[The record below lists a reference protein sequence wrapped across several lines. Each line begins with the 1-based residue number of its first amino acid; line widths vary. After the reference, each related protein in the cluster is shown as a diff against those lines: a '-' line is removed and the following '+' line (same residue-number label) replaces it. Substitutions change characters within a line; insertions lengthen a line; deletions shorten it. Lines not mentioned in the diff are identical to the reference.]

1 MQFIPRFSNAKQ
13 PTRYQP
19 IATVSSED
27 RHSVEEFKAIC
38 RPLGLDP
45 VLNDTIAEIRQLLN
59 VDRVAVFQ
67 FVSDTHGDGS
77 FIAEDVASGYPSV
90 LAGKLYE
97 HFGDEQSIVQYQ
109 VGQPEVVADI
119 HTADLSAQYV
129 EVLDQL
135 HVRSSLVVP
144 ILKEKC
150 LWGLLCVHACQVSR
164 LWRTEEINLVQQ
176 IVDQLRVSL
185 QPKEEPAKLYL
196 PVKEIA
202 YIDRDKA
209 LAKTINKIRQSFDI
223 DILFQSVT
231 TEIRHL
237 LAADRVAVFQFT
249 RDQSWEGE
257 FVSEDVSDNWRS
269 ILTQRVYEHDFE
281 EQFVNQHDERR
292 VHTIS
297 DIYTADLNSSHINVL
312 ERFEVRASLVV
323 PILQGKQL
331 WGLLCVHQ
339 CERVRH
345 WSADDIKFVQQIVE
359 YLSFA
364 LQQLSLLERLRY
376 QTEQQKSLTGVITRI
391 RESLNLET
399 IFQTTAQEVRQLL
412 KTDQVSIFFFQNEE
426 LWEGQFVAE
435 DCGEGITSILE
446 EQIYDQHFGK
456 NYALLYEEGRM
467 YISNNIY
474 ESNLKENYIQTL
486 ERFGIKANVVSPI
499 MNGAELWGLLC
510 IHQCQGPRQWQIS
523 EIEFIDQIA
532 KHLGVALEQ
541 WSQVEQLKLQA
552 AQLAYISSR
561 EQALEQQ
568 QLLSQTINA
577 IRDSLQI
584 EEIFDTT
591 TKSIQSLFKTDRVV
605 IYQFNSDW
613 SGQFVAESVADGWP
627 KLVRSQGVIQDA
639 YLMKTYGGR
648 YAQQETL
655 AVNDIFQTDCEA
667 DHMTLLQGSSARAYI
682 IVPIME
688 GSRLWGLLAACQNSC
703 PRHWETDEI
712 DFLSQISTQL
722 GVALNQA
729 ETVAQVREQA
739 AALQKATDRQRA
751 LTLTIDKIRQSL
763 DIDVIFTT
771 TTQEVR
777 QLLEVDRVA
786 IYRFNSDWSGAFV
799 ADSIVDGWQPAV
811 PTQAIIQD
819 VFSRPDQV
827 GQLPRNEFFVPI
839 SQGEKLWGLLMAY
852 QTSKPRYWDDDEVGL
867 LAQVGTQLGIALQ
880 QAELLNKT
888 QQQTAT
894 LNQTLQTLKN
904 TQARLVQ
911 GEKMAGLGQLSAG
924 IAHEINNPVGF
935 ISSNLEPMQEYV
947 AGLLE
952 LLQLYQQHYS
962 EPAQLIQEKIDDIE
976 LEFILEDLP
985 KIMASMRMGTDR
997 IVDIVKSMQ
1006 NFSRVDESAIK
1017 NVDIH
1022 QGIDSALL
1030 ILRHRLKA
1038 YKQRPTIKVVKSY
1051 GNLPLIQ
1058 CYASHLNQVF
1068 MNILVNAVDAFD
1080 DYQFSDSHSP
1090 EIRISTHWQENQNSL
1105 SIEFSDNGPGIPE
1118 DILANI
1124 FNPFF
1129 TTKPVGKGTGLGLS
1143 ISYQIVTEMH
1153 GGKLSCQSKIGLGTT
1168 FCIEMPLTISGLNA
1182 GEVKQII

>member
-1 MQFIPRFSNAKQ
+1 MHFIPRFSNVKQ
-13 PTRYQP
+13 TAGGEVTANMPSWKLKPPADSNHCEERAEACGHKTVTYD
-19 IATVSSED
+19 IA
-27 RHSVEEFKAIC
+27 R
-38 RPLGLDP
+38 
-45 VLNDTIAEIRQLLN
+45 
-59 VDRVAVFQ
+59 
-67 FVSDTHGDGS
+67 
-77 FIAEDVASGYPSV
+77 
-90 LAGKLYE
+90 
-97 HFGDEQSIVQYQ
+97 
-109 VGQPEVVADI
+109 
-119 HTADLSAQYV
+119 
-129 EVLDQL
+129 
-135 HVRSSLVVP
+135 
-144 ILKEKC
+144 EK
-150 LWGLLCVHACQVSR
+150 S
-164 LWRTEEINLVQQ
+164 
-176 IVDQLRVSL
+176 
-185 QPKEEPAKLYL
+185 
-196 PVKEIA
+196 
-202 YIDRDKA
+202 
-209 LAKTINKIRQSFDI
+209 LAKTISKIHQSLDTTV
-223 DILFQSVT
+223 LFKSVT

-237 LAADRVAVFQFT
+237 LEADRVAIFQFT
-249 RDQSWEGE
+249 PEQAWEGE
-257 FVSEDVSDNWRS
+257 FISEDVLDNWRS
-269 ILTQRVYEHDFE
+269 VLTQRIFESGFE
-281 EQFVNQHDERR
+281 EQFTTQCDERR
-292 VHTIS
+292 VEAIS
-297 DIYTADLNSSHINVL
+297 DIHTAELNNNYVNVL
-312 ERFEVRASLVV
+312 ERFEVRANLAV
-323 PILQGKQL
+323 PILQGEQL

-339 CERVRH
+339 CECVRH
-345 WSADDIKFVQQIVE
+345 WSVDDIKFVQQIVE

-364 LQQLSLLERLRY
+364 LQQLKLSKQLRY

-391 RESLNLET
+391 RESLDLET

-412 KTDQVSIFFFQNEE
+412 KADQVGIFFFQNEE
-426 LWEGQFVAE
+426 HWEGQFVAE
-435 DCGEGITSILE
+435 DHGEGITPILE
-446 EQIYDQHFGK
+446 KQVYDRTFGE
-456 NYALLYEEGRM
+456 NYAPLYKEGRM
-467 YISNNIY
+467 YVSNNIY
-474 ESNLKENYIQTL
+474 ENDPKDSHVQTL

-499 MNGAELWGLLC
+499 MNGSELWGLLC
-510 IHQCQGPRQWQIS
+510 IHQCQSPRQWQLP

-552 AQLAYISSR
+552 AQLAHISSR

-591 TKSIQSLFKTDRVV
+591 TKKIQSLFKTDRVV
-605 IYQFNSDW
+605 IYQFNADW
-613 SGQFVAESVADGWP
+613 SGKFVAESVADGWP
-627 KLVRSQGVIQDA
+627 ELVGAQEIIQDA
-639 YLMKTYGGR
+639 YLMKTQGGR

-655 AVNDIFQTDCEA
+655 AVDDIYQTDCEA
-667 DHMTLLQGSSARAYI
+667 HHMTLLEGSDALAYI

-688 GSRLWGLLAACQNSC
+688 GNGLWGLLAVCQNSR

-712 DFLSQISTQL
+712 EFLSQVSTQL

-729 ETVAQVREQA
+729 EAVAQVRDQA
-739 AALQKATDRQRA
+739 AALQKATERQRA

-799 ADSIVDGWQPAV
+799 ADSMVDSWQPAI
-811 PTQAIIQD
+811 PNQPIIQD
-819 VFSRPDQV
+819 VFSQPDQH
-827 GQLPRNEFFVPI
+827 GQLPRNEVFVPI

-888 QQQTAT
+888 QQQTVT
-894 LNQTLQTLKN
+894 LNKTLETLKS

-911 GEKMAGLGQLSAG
+911 GEKMAGLGQLAAG

-947 AGLLE
+947 TGLLE
-952 LLQLYQQHYS
+952 LLQLYQQQYP
-962 EPAQLIQEKIDDIE
+962 EPEPLIQDKINDIDM
-976 LEFILEDLP
+976 EFVLEDLP
-985 KIMASMRMGTDR
+985 KIMASMKMGTSR
-997 IVDIVKSMQ
+997 IVDIVRSMQ
-1006 NFSRVDESAIK
+1006 NFSRVDEAAIK

-1030 ILRHRLKA
+1030 ILKHRLKA
-1038 YKQRPTIKVVKSY
+1038 GKQRSKINVVKSY
-1051 GNLPLIQ
+1051 GELPSIQ

-1080 DYQFSDSHSP
+1080 DQKNDHLP
-1090 EIRISTHWQENQNSL
+1090 EIQISTRWKQESNSL
-1105 SIEFSDNGPGIPE
+1105 VIEVSDNGPGIPA
-1118 DILANI
+1118 DVAANI

-1153 GGKLSCQSKIGLGTT
+1153 QGKLSCHSTVDQGTI
-1168 FCIEMPLTISGLNA
+1168 FYIEIPVALSQLSGA
-1182 GEVKQII
+1182 

>member
-13 PTRYQP
+13 PIGYQTLTP
-19 IATVSSED
+19 DSLQKDRRFAED
-27 RHSVEEFKAIC
+27 LKRILHSPELNAIDNIFKET
-38 RPLGLDP
+38 
-45 VLNDTIAEIRQLLN
+45 TIEIRRLLN
-59 VDRVAVFQ
+59 VDRVAIFR
-67 FVSDTHGDGS
+67 FHPDTSWDGE
-77 FIAEDVASGYPSV
+77 FIAEDVDKNYPSLLV
-90 LAGKLYE
+90 KQVYE
-97 HFGDEQSIVQYQ
+97 HFWDEPSIIQYHVGQVQSI
-109 VGQPEVVADI
+109 PDI
-119 HTADLSAQYV
+119 YKADLSPHYIDILQQFQVKAN
-129 EVLDQL
+129 
-135 HVRSSLVVP
+135 LVIP
-144 ILKEKC
+144 ILKEQH
-150 LWGLLCVHACQVSR
+150 LWGLLCVHHCQAPR
-164 LWRTEEINLVQQ
+164 LWHTDEIDL
-176 IVDQLRVSL
+176 IRRIIKQLGSKVNQTADSL
-185 QPKEEPAKLYL
+185 HTDRETNVFTYN
-196 PVKEIA
+196 
-202 YIDRDKA
+202 IDREKA
-209 LAKTINKIRQSFDI
+209 LAKTINKIRQSLDI
-223 DILFQSVT
+223 DILFRSVT
-231 TEIRHL
+231 TEIRGL
-237 LAADRVAVFQFT
+237 LQADRVAVFQFT
-249 RDQSWEGE
+249 PEQDWQGE
-257 FVSEDVSDNWRS
+257 FVSEDVSDHCRS
-269 ILTQRVYEHDFE
+269 VLTQRVYEHSFE
-281 EQFVNQHDERR
+281 AQFNHQYDERR
-292 VHTIS
+292 VHVIS
-297 DIYTADLNSSHINVL
+297 DIYTAQLNSSYLNVL

-323 PILQGKQL
+323 PILQGEQL

-339 CERVRH
+339 CEQVRH
-345 WSADDIKFVQQIVE
+345 WSVDDIQFVQQIVE

-364 LQQLSLLERLRY
+364 LQQLKLLEQLRY

-391 RESLNLET
+391 RESLDLET

-412 KTDQVSIFFFQNEE
+412 KADQVGIFFFQNED

-435 DCGEGITSILE
+435 DCGDGIASILQE
-446 EQIYDQHFGK
+446 KIYDRYFGE
-456 NYALLYEEGRM
+456 NYAPLYQAGRM
-467 YISNNIY
+467 YVSNNIY
-474 ESNLKENYIQTL
+474 ESDITNGYVQTL

-499 MNGAELWGLLC
+499 MNGSELWGLLC
-510 IHQCQGPRQWQIS
+510 IHQCQGPRQWQLS

-552 AQLAYISSR
+552 AQLAHISSR

-568 QLLSQTINA
+568 KLLSQTINA

-584 EEIFDTT
+584 EEIFETT

-605 IYQFNSDW
+605 IYQFNPDW
-613 SGQFVAESVADGWP
+613 SGKFVAESVADGWP
-627 KLVRSQGVIQDA
+627 KLVGTQDVIEDA
-639 YLMKTYGGR
+639 YLMENRGGR
-648 YAQQETL
+648 YAQQKTL
-655 AVNDIFQTDCEA
+655 AVDDIYQSDYEA
-667 DHMTLLQGSSARAYI
+667 CHMTLLEDSHALAYM

-688 GSRLWGLLAACQNSC
+688 GNRLWGLLAACQNSR
-703 PRHWETDEI
+703 PRRWETDEI
-712 DFLSQISTQL
+712 DFLAQVSTQL

-729 ETVAQVREQA
+729 EAVAQVREQA

-777 QLLEVDRVA
+777 QLLEVERVA

-811 PTQAIIQD
+811 PNQTMIQD
-819 VFSRPDQV
+819 VFSKPDHD
-827 GQLPRNEFFVPI
+827 GQLPRNEVFVPI

-888 QQQTAT
+888 QQQTAK
-894 LNQTLQTLKN
+894 LNQTLQTLKS

-911 GEKMAGLGQLSAG
+911 GEKMAGLGQLAAG

-947 AGLLE
+947 TSLLE
-952 LLQLYQQHYS
+952 LLQLYQQQYP
-962 EPAQLIQEKIDDIE
+962 EPEQIIQHKIDDIE
-976 LEFILEDLP
+976 LAFILEDLP
-985 KIMASMRMGTDR
+985 KIMASMKMGTSR

-1006 NFSRVDESAIK
+1006 NFSRIDEAAIK

-1030 ILRHRLKA
+1030 ILKHRLKA
-1038 YKQRPTIKVVKSY
+1038 CKQRPSINVAKAY

-1068 MNILVNAVDAFD
+1068 MNLLVNAVDAFD
-1080 DYQFSDSHSP
+1080 EHQYSDNQTP
-1090 EIRISTHWQENQNSL
+1090 EIQISTHWQKSQNSL
-1105 SIEFSDNGPGIPE
+1105 LIQFSDNGFGIPE
-1118 DILANI
+1118 EVLANI

-1153 GGKLSCQSKIGLGTT
+1153 QGKLYCESAVGQGTT
-1168 FCIEMPLTISGLNA
+1168 FSIEIPVAIS
-1182 GEVKQII
+1182 